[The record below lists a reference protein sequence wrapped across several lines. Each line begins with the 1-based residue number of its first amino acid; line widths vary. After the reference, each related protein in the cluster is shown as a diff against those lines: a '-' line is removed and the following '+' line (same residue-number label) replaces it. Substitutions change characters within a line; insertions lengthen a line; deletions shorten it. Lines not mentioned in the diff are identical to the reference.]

1 MSMNNY
7 PELKSKAKPSEWF
20 AHGCTNWLMDR
31 AKELRADT
39 PPDYRYYMDSAE
51 EHFHALWRD
60 HTIACNAT
68 LAEFENGEEE
78 QFSFRVTET
87 GVGHVLGGI
96 ARQLGWRI
104 VPAAKMADV
113 LNGYPGTGGKV
124 EAECREWVEMA
135 DTVFKMIRQ
144 TPRTKADILGAQ
156 YMMFRLRERADG
168 IVSRLKE
175 SFPKAKA

>member
-1 MSMNNY
+1 MSMNKY
-7 PELKSKAKPSEWF
+7 PELKSNATPAEWF
-20 AHGCTNWLMDR
+20 ALGHTNWLMDR

-39 PPDYRYYMDSAE
+39 PPDYRYYITSAE
-51 EHFHALWRD
+51 EHIGLMWRD
-60 HTIACNAT
+60 HTIARNAT

-87 GVGHVLGGI
+87 GVGTVLGGI

-113 LNGYPGTGGKV
+113 LNGYPYLGDKV
-124 EAECREWVEMA
+124 EAEAREWVMMA
-135 DTVFKMIRQ
+135 DTVFKMIR
-144 TPRTKADILGAQ
+144 TFPRTKADIQAAQ
-156 YMMFRLRERADG
+156 VMMFRLREMADG